1 LVSSLRL
8 VALRASSG
16 TVVRPTGAE
25 SSLVSFAY
33 FSTTGAKA
41 ASSSTEASTGMI
53 CQSMDSTLPVAGS
66 MLRSMRP
73 SSRASAVILKMG
85 TPADEDCRSECSC
98 PPMMTSIPGAQR
110 ASALSC
116 ASERCVSATTACA
129 PAARICGMTVRAVS
143 HGSRNSVVGP
153 GFEVVFV
160 SGRAIPRM
168 PTFTPPISRKSKS
181 GVSANVFPVFVS
193 TTLAPSHLN
202 FDSRTRL
209 SSSSSP

>member
-8 VALRASSG
+8 VALRASSA

-25 SSLVSFAY
+25 SSEVSFAY

-41 ASSSTEASTGMI
+41 GSSSTDASTGMTS
-53 CQSMDSTLPVAGS
+53 QSMDSTLPVAGS

-85 TPADEDCRSECSC
+85 TPADEDCKSVCSC
-98 PPMMTSIPGAQR
+98 PPMMTSMPGAQR

-129 PAARICGMTVRAVS
+129 PAARICGMTARAVS
-143 HGSRNSVVGP
+143 HGSRNSVVGS

-160 SGRAIPRM
+160 SGRVRPRS
-168 PTFTPPISRKSKS
+168 PTLTPPSSRTSKS
-181 GVSANVFPVFVS
+181 GVSPKVFPEVAL

-202 FDSRTRL
+202 FDSFMRL
-209 SSSSSP
+209 SSSASP